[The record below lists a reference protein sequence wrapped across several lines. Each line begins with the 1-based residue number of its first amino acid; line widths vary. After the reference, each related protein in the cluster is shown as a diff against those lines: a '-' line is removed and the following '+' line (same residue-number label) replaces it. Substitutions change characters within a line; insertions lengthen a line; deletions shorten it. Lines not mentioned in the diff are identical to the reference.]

1 MLKCRNMIVGLGLL
15 PGFHGDIVG
24 FKLAVSRLDL
34 DLYRGKSESP
44 RGLVSLKVPCLPGEV
59 GISPLGNGSYY
70 FAMGKKVGGA
80 LI

>member
-44 RGLVSLKVPCLPGEV
+44 RGFG
-59 GISPLGNGSYY
+59 
-70 FAMGKKVGGA
+70 FAEGPMPSR
-80 LI
+80 